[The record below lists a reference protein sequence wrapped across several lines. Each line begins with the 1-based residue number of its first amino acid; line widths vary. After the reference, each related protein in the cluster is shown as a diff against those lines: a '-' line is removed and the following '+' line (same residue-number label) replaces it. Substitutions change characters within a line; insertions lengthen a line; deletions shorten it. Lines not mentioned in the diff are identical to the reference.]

1 MDPRKFGKILSL
13 AASDNEAEALR
24 ALQVAKRMLDGAGL
38 DFVDLAHL
46 ATATEA
52 GGEAEL
58 VAELQESL
66 ARIRRENRLLK
77 VENRRLRTATPATA
91 PECDRDVA
99 DVKLKLA
106 AERSAR
112 ARAEAER
119 LAVAEEAARLA
130 ADIRQLTA
138 ACSHL
143 KCELERSEHER
154 YRLVAEARR
163 DAFAPAK
170 RPGLCKS
177 ARTPMSQYRLF

>member
-1 MDPRKFGKILSL
+1 MDPTKFGKILSL

-46 ATATEA
+46 ATSTEE
-52 GGEAEL
+52 GGEAEAI
-58 VAELQESL
+58 AELQESL

-91 PECDRDVA
+91 PECARDVA
-99 DVKLKLA
+99 DVERKLA
-106 AERSAR
+106 AEMSAR

-119 LAVAEEAARLA
+119 LAADEDAVRMAAE
-130 ADIRQLTA
+130 IRQLAA

-143 KCELERSEHER
+143 RCELERSEHER
-154 YRLVAEARR
+154 YRLIAEARK
-163 DAFAPAK
+163 DSFTPPK

-177 ARTPMSQYRLF
+177 ARTPMGQYRIF